1 MGASSSVFTNEELQE
16 YSELTF
22 FSKKEVIHVF
32 EKFVELDPEILANRK
47 GYRLSME
54 KVCQMPELKVNPFSD
69 RICRVFSTSESF
81 DGSLSFEDFLDM
93 MSVFSDQAPK
103 GLKVEYA
110 FKVYDFNEDDL
121 LDTEDIEMIVTRL
134 TGSAGALEEN
144 EMEQL
149 LMNLMQ
155 EADLDDDGQL
165 SYAEFEH
172 VISKSPDFLNSFK
185 IRL

>member
-1 MGASSSVFTNEELQE
+1 MGSANSHFTKDELQE

-22 FSKKEVIHVF
+22 FTKQEVLHVF
-32 EKFVELDPEILANRK
+32 EKFVELDQDNVNNDKLCRV
-47 GYRLSME
+47 SME
-54 KVCQMPELKVNPFSD
+54 KVCQMPELKVNPFND
-69 RICRVFSTSESF
+69 RICRIFSTSQNF

-121 LDTEDIEMIVTRL
+121 LDAEDIEMVVSRL
-134 TGSAGALEEN
+134 TGYAGSLKDD
-144 EMEQL
+144 EMQQL
-149 LMNLMQ
+149 LKNIMQ
-155 EADLDDDGQL
+155 EADLDNDDQL

-172 VISKSPDFLNSFK
+172 VISKSPDFLNSFR